1 VQVHHGTQ
9 AGVAQIGARLA
20 VSEPTSQAVRVPFAH
35 LIPGAQPALAAVCL
49 VAGLLVERL
58 EGLGPTI
65 PLYVL
70 AYIAGGTGSAVAAWK
85 SLRRGRIDVN
95 ALMLLAA
102 AGAAYLG
109 EWSEGGILLFLFSLS
124 NALEYYAMG
133 RTRRAIRAL
142 LALRPQ
148 DALVRRQGIEIMVS
162 VGALAVG
169 DLVIVR
175 PAERLAAD
183 GRVIHGRSS
192 IDQSPITGESIPVD
206 VAPGAPVFAG
216 TINQRGSLEI
226 EVTKPAEETVLTRI
240 IALVEQAQAAQP
252 PIQRVID
259 RVGQTYAVLII
270 VGAAAAY
277 LTFRAFGTASDLAFY
292 RAITLLVV
300 ASPCAVVIATP
311 AAMLSAIANAARR
324 GVLFKGGAPVEQLA
338 GVRTVVFDKTGTLTT
353 GRPVVTDVV
362 AIGAPEDRVLSLAG
376 ALEQR
381 SEHALADPVV
391 QMCRERGLD
400 MPLPETFEAVT
411 GRGVRGRVGKHLVR
425 VGSEEFMSDESVL
438 IPEEA
443 QAHLARLRRDGKTPI
458 LVGTD
463 RVLGILAM
471 ADTIRPRALSALAAL
486 RALGI
491 GRIVVLT
498 GDHHEVAEVIARQLG
513 IDDVRAG
520 LLPEE
525 KAEVVRQLAAQQPT
539 AMIGDGVNDA
549 PALATASV
557 GIAMGAAGTDAAMET
572 ADVIL
577 MGDDLSRLPQAIALS
592 REARR
597 VVVQSLTFASIVIAV
612 LFTVAFIY
620 GIRLAFGVV
629 GHEGSTVIVVLN
641 GLRLLRFR
649 SRA

>member
-1 VQVHHGTQ
+1 MQVHHGTQ

-20 VSEPTSQAVRVPFAH
+20 VSKPRSHTVRVRFAH
-35 LIPGAQPALAAVCL
+35 LIPGAQPALAALCL
-49 VAGLLVERL
+49 IAGLLVERP
-58 EGLGPTI
+58 GGPAAAI
-65 PLYVL
+65 PIYLL
-70 AYIAGGTGSAVAAWK
+70 AYIAGGSGSAVTAWK

-148 DALVRRQGIEIMVS
+148 DALVRRQGTETV
-162 VGALAVG
+162 VPVRNLAVG
-169 DLVIVR
+169 DVVIVR

-183 GRVIHGRSS
+183 GRVVHGRSS

-206 VAPGAPVFAG
+206 VAPGTHVFAG

-226 EVTKPAEETVLTRI
+226 EVTKPPEETVLARI
-240 IALVEQAQAAQP
+240 IALVEKAQAAQP
-252 PIQRVID
+252 PVQRIID
-259 RVGQTYAVLII
+259 RVGQIYAVLII

-277 LTFRAFGTASDLAFY
+277 LAFRAVGTASDLAFY

-338 GVRTVVFDKTGTLTT
+338 GVRTIVFDKTGTLTN
-353 GRPVVTDVV
+353 GRPVVTEVV
-362 AIGAPEDRVLSLAG
+362 AIGAPEERVLSLAG

-391 QMCRERGLD
+391 QICRERGLD
-400 MPLPETFEAVT
+400 VPLPETFEAVT
-411 GRGVRGRVGKHLVR
+411 GRGVRGRVGQDLVR
-425 VGSEEFMSDESVL
+425 VGSEVFMSDEGVT

-443 QAHLARLRRDGKTPI
+443 QAHLALLRRDGKTPI

-463 RVLGILAM
+463 RMLGILAM
-471 ADTIRPRALSALAAL
+471 ADTIRPGALSALAAL

-498 GDHHEVAEVIARQLG
+498 GDHHEVAEVIGRQLG

-520 LLPEE
+520 LLPDE
-525 KAEVVRQLAAQQPT
+525 KAEFVRRLAAQQPT

-577 MGDDLSRLPQAIALS
+577 MGDDLFRLPQAIALS
-592 REARR
+592 RAARK
-597 VVVQSLTFASIVIAV
+597 VVVQSLAFASLVVVVLIAV
-612 LFTVAFIY
+612 TLFF
-620 GIRLAFGVV
+620 GLRLALGVV
-629 GHEGSTVIVVLN
+629 GHEGSTVLVVLN

-649 SRA
+649 PRS